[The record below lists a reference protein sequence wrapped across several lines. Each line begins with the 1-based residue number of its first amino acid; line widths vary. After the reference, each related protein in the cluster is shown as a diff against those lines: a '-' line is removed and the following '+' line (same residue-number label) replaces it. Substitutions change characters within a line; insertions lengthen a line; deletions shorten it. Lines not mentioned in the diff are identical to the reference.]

1 MRLCVNIF
9 VSADSNFP
17 AQDKTVWID
26 VLQQKIKTSDANN
39 FEIFWNV
46 IKFHFWKFIFV
57 EMT

>member
-1 MRLCVNIF
+1 MRLCVNTF
-9 VSADSNFP
+9 VSADSNFLT
-17 AQDKTVWID
+17 QDKTVWID

-46 IKFHFWKFIFV
+46 IKFDFWKFIFV